1 MTIPRRSLLS
11 TLLFFALG
19 VAANPVVVNHSPIKL
34 TLFKQHNFTSAH
46 NLVTHDQARAE
57 QLKNRAYKGNVAVPV
72 NTQITNQAVTY
83 TASVGVGN
91 PPTTYSL
98 LIDTGSSN
106 TWVGAT
112 QGKPYRFSTSTR
124 PTTNFVEV
132 SYGSGSFQGFE
143 VDDKLKISPNVA
155 IQSQSI
161 GAAIASQGFNGV
173 DGILGIGPVGLTAGT
188 LFPATTSTVPT
199 VTDNLFNQGLIP
211 ANQVGI
217 YFAPTTQQ
225 SVQNGELTYGG
236 TDSSK
241 YTGTISY
248 TPVTTTSPASRYWGI
263 NQSIRYGPSTAILST
278 TAGIVD
284 TGTTL
289 ILIASDAF
297 SRYTS
302 ATGAVLDNTTGLLS
316 ITPAQYAKLQSLY
329 FTTNGV
335 TYTFTANAQLFPRSL
350 NTLIGGTASNIYLIV
365 ANLGSPSGRGLDFI
379 NGYAFLERFYSVFD
393 TANKRVGFATTAF
406 TTATTN

>member
-1 MTIPRRSLLS
+1 M
-11 TLLFFALG
+11 G
-19 VAANPVVVNHSPIKL
+19 VAANPAVINQSPIKL
-34 TLFKQHNFTSAH
+34 ALFRQHNFTSAH
-46 NLVTHDQARAE
+46 NLVTHDQARAQ
-57 QLKNRAYKGNVAVPV
+57 QLKNRASKGNAGVLV
-72 NTQITNQAVTY
+72 NTPITNQAVTY

-106 TWVGAT
+106 TWVGADKRY
-112 QGKPYRFSTSTR
+112 QISTTTR
-124 PTTNFVEV
+124 PTLNLVTVT
-132 SYGSGSFQGFE
+132 YGSGSFKGLE
-143 VDDKLKISPNVA
+143 VTDSLTISPNAV
-155 IQSQSI
+155 IKSQSI
-161 GAAIASQGFNGV
+161 GAAFTSQGFNGV
-173 DGILGIGPVGLTAGT
+173 DGILGIGPVDLTEDT
-188 LFPATTSTVPT
+188 LFPATSATVST
-199 VTDNLFNQGLIP
+199 VTDNLFSQGLIP

-236 TDSSK
+236 TDSTK

-248 TPVTTTSPASRYWGI
+248 TPVTSTSPASNYWGI
-263 NQSIRYGPSTAILST
+263 NQSIRYGSSTNILST

-297 SRYTS
+297 SRYMS
-302 ATGAVLDNTTGLLS
+302 ATGAVPDSNTGLLR
-316 ITPAQYAKLQSLY
+316 ITTAQYANLQSLY
-329 FTTNGV
+329 FTTGGV
-335 TYTFTANAQLFPRSL
+335 TYTLTANAQLFPRSL
-350 NTLIGGTASNIYLIV
+350 NTLIGGTAGKIYLIV
-365 ANLGSPSGRGLDFI
+365 ANLGSPSGQGLDFI

-393 TANKRVGFATTAF
+393 TTNKRVGFATTAY